1 MLPGKARDDVGAAA
15 GWVGDDQLHRSCRIA
30 LRPSGMRERRRRR
43 SARCELQEPSTVK
56 RHGVSPNMV
65 ANFAGAKRRF
75 YTGRASRP
83 EGHPER
89 KPAGPLRPKGA
100 VTSVISALGVRCR
113 AGTLANKSRFAKNRH
128 GALVFGPLPSLWPI
142 LLFLDSSSDF
152 IGEVGGALLR
162 DGVRRV
168 ADGCGAR
175 PCRRG

>member
-15 GWVGDDQLHRSCRIA
+15 GWVGDDKLPRSCRIG

-43 SARCELQEPSTVK
+43 SGRCELQEPSTVK

-89 KPAGPLRPKGA
+89 KPAGPLRAKGGVSA
-100 VTSVISALGVRCR
+100 VISSLGVRCR
-113 AGTLANKSRFAKNRH
+113 ARPRANKSRFAKKPPR
-128 GALVFGPLPSLWPI
+128 ALGFRPLRFLCAG
-142 LLFLDSSSDF
+142 LLLSIFVPRTHLVRC
-152 IGEVGGALLR
+152 VG
-162 DGVRRV
+162 
-168 ADGCGAR
+168 
-175 PCRRG
+175 